1 MRKLFIAFVV
11 LVLLVAGAAV
21 GAYYYVA
28 PSESLDLAYEE
39 VPLESRALDMVRNLT
54 PELTLSEVDVDNLSK
69 KQLAANPEYQPGV
82 TVTGAR
88 FRLEGGLLAADV
100 NVKWKERVPL
110 GLHILYR
117 LKWES
122 PNLVAEVQ
130 EAKLKDVALPEGT
143 VGDVTIPLQDELP
156 KLLKIED
163 VRTEDGKIVVR
174 FRRPTLQELRSLLS

>member
-11 LVLLVAGAAV
+11 LVLLLAGALV

-28 PSESLDLAYEE
+28 PSELLDLAYEE

-54 PELTLSEVDVDNLSK
+54 LSEDDVDNLGK

-82 TVTGAR
+82 IVTGAR

-100 NVKWKERVPL
+100 NVKWKDRVPL

-130 EAKLKDVALPEGT
+130 EAKLKDIALPEGT